1 MNEPMDINN
10 LLSSNFSKLSANQMK
25 LLVNNGIISDSN
37 EETIMAQ
44 KKLFDY
50 IYDSNLELVIMP
62 TMQCNFRCAYCYE
75 NFQMKPIDDAGVTSI
90 IKYLHRTL
98 SRYSGLAIDWFGGEP
113 LLALDQMEKITEQAL
128 KCCSQLKI
136 PYHSSITTNG
146 YLLTPEN
153 IRKLLKMRVYS
164 MQITV
169 DGSERFHNRNRPLAN
184 GKPTFETII
193 NNLLY
198 IRDNIKSPFL
208 KILIRCNI
216 SKSSLSDIPEFMDK
230 LNEWFGADPRFNFY
244 FHPIEDW
251 GGNNVKKIKEDLL
264 NGADSFLDVLYNCQS
279 KIKIDNHFKK
289 LSLMPV
295 CNTTKVNR
303 YVIDPELNVF
313 KCSLHRN
320 SSNNQIGKLEN
331 GTMNIDKVKEAHW
344 LFNTIKDYDSCKN
357 DCPSY
362 ANCFARLCPHKMN
375 GNTEFKCTGQTNKIS
390 KMLEIDY
397 KFSPEKYIEI

>member
-146 YLLTPEN
+146 YLLT
-153 IRKLLKMRVYS
+153 L
-164 MQITV
+164 
-169 DGSERFHNRNRPLAN
+169 
-184 GKPTFETII
+184 
-193 NNLLY
+193 
-198 IRDNIKSPFL
+198 
-208 KILIRCNI
+208 
-216 SKSSLSDIPEFMDK
+216 SK
-230 LNEWFGADPRFNFY
+230 
-244 FHPIEDW
+244 
-251 GGNNVKKIKEDLL
+251 
-264 NGADSFLDVLYNCQS
+264 
-279 KIKIDNHFKK
+279 
-289 LSLMPV
+289 
-295 CNTTKVNR
+295 T
-303 YVIDPELNVF
+303 
-313 KCSLHRN
+313 
-320 SSNNQIGKLEN
+320 
-331 GTMNIDKVKEAHW
+331 
-344 LFNTIKDYDSCKN
+344 
-357 DCPSY
+357 
-362 ANCFARLCPHKMN
+362 
-375 GNTEFKCTGQTNKIS
+375 
-390 KMLEIDY
+390 
-397 KFSPEKYIEI
+397 